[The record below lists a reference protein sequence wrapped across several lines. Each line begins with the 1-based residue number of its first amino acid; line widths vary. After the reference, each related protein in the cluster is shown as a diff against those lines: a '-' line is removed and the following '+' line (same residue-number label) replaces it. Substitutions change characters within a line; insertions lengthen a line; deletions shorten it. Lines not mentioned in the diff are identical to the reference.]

1 MDFVWYVHVFIRS
14 INAKTILVSEWFI
27 ASNKTHD
34 QHFACHVAKPGRSRH
49 AIRPYRFKS
58 ILQSKR
64 GLYCENVCDF
74 VLTSC
79 LPSLSEKFW
88 WSITSLRN
96 AYTFLKGR
104 VVECRSLGWCPCPN
118 TFENS
123 TLANTTGS
131 CLSFRNVI
139 IGIYSV
145 ENLSEKCRCNDFP
158 HRRAKE

>member
-27 ASNKTHD
+27 ASNTKHTTNIL
-34 QHFACHVAKPGRSRH
+34 HVTWRSRDVVVTRY
-49 AIRPYRFKS
+49 APIT

-64 GLYCENVCDF
+64 GLYSENVCDF

-131 CLSFRNVI
+131 CLSFRKVI